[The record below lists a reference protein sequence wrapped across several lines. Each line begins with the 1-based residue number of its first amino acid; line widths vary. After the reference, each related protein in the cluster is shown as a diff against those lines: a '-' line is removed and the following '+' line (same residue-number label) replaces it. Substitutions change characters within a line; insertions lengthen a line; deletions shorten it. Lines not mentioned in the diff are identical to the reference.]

1 MQSQRRRVKCR
12 NSIVRVEGMCSV
24 IRLLATPLLLK
35 TTIFWFHNQG
45 NEPNF
50 QDMLTEVT
58 AFIFLLF
65 QEKLSFFSS
74 AFFFIIKTQWWIHVW
89 EFGRDI
95 LIVGYRD
102 VALCLSMPR
111 VNALFFFLQMFPLSF
126 SFVCRW
132 LTVLF
137 MLLLGPMLKIGLKN
151 GLFF

>member
-1 MQSQRRRVKCR
+1 MLASCTKMQSQRRRVKCR

-111 VNALFFFLQMFPLSF
+111 VNALFFFYKCFLSVF
-126 SFVCRW
+126 
-132 LTVLF
+132 LLF
-137 MLLLGPMLKIGLKN
+137 AGDWQCYLCYCLALCLK
-151 GLFF
+151 